1 MGPIV
6 ARLRDF
12 IWANPRRARMA
23 VIAAVLVAVAAVGAF
38 AGLRPGG
45 GSDGRMRH
53 RQFSGALD
61 ATGETGPGAEDAST
75 VPEAAGA
82 TNGAG
87 GTAGAPAKGAPGT
100 TASGPGSATGDST
113 STSLGS
119 APGAI
124 DAPGTGPSTATS
136 APGSGRGTTP
146 STPPAV
152 HPGWGLLPKAPI
164 EGRAA
169 HTAIWTGREMVLW
182 GGSPDFETDPST
194 DGAAFDPATRT
205 WRMVPAAPLSPRFD
219 ARAFWTGREMVIYGG
234 TSIEGVILGDGAAW
248 DPATNRWRALPA
260 SPFGQRDGSV
270 VAWAGDRLVV
280 WGGSIVLP
288 EDAPEDAEKVRN
300 DGAAYVPAT
309 DTWVPVPAAPIVPR
323 TGADSVWTGSRLV
336 VTGGYHEGDDD
347 DRVDGAAFDPVSGDW
362 APIADRPTPGSCGG
376 GAACEGVWTG
386 KVALFPVSGVAYD
399 PAANRWSTMAP
410 VPTRDGPAPGEP
422 VVWTG
427 QRLIS
432 WGINAEDETDDS
444 GDSTDAYT
452 GSDEPP
458 PVRGGS
464 YDPVADRWQTFPAGP
479 LSTRAIHTVVWTG
492 QEMLVWGGTGG
503 QTALG
508 DGAAY
513 RPE

>member
-1 MGPIV
+1 
-6 ARLRDF
+6 
-12 IWANPRRARMA
+12 MA
-23 VIAAVLVAVAAVGAF
+23 VVAAVLVALAAGGTFV
-38 AGLRPGG
+38 GLRPGG
-45 GSDGRMRH
+45 GSDGRVRH

-61 ATGETGPGAEDAST
+61 ASGEGGAAPGDAST
-75 VPEAAGA
+75 VPGA
-82 TNGAG
+82 TGGTNGPG

-100 TASGPGSATGDST
+100 TGSGPGSNTGDPT
-113 STSLGS
+113 STSQGS
-119 APGAI
+119 TPGAI

-146 STPPAV
+146 SSQTAGP
-152 HPGWGLLPKAPI
+152 PGWGLLPKAPI

-169 HTAIWTGREMVLW
+169 HTAVWTGREMVLW
-182 GGSPDFETDPST
+182 GGSTDFESDPFT
-194 DGAAFDPATRT
+194 DGAAFNPATRT

-234 TSIEGVILGDGAAW
+234 TSVEGVILGDAAAW

-260 SPFGQRDGSV
+260 SPLGPRDGSV

-280 WGGSIVLP
+280 WGGSTVLAD
-288 EDAPEDAEKVRN
+288 DAPDDAETELKN

-309 DTWVPVPAAPIVPR
+309 NAWVPVPAAPIVPR
-323 TGADSVWTGSRLV
+323 TGADSVWTGSRFV

-347 DRVDGAAFDPVSGDW
+347 DRVDGAAFDPVSGHW
-362 APIADRPTPGSCGG
+362 TPIADRPTPGSCGG
-376 GAACEGVWTG
+376 GAACDGVWTG
-386 KVALFPVSGVAYD
+386 RAALFPVSGVAYD

-427 QRLIS
+427 ERLIS
-432 WGINAEDETDDS
+432 WGINAEDTDDS
-444 GDSTDAYT
+444 GDSPDADT
-452 GSDEPP
+452 GSDGPP

-464 YDPVADRWQTFPAGP
+464 YDPAADRWQTFAAGP
-479 LSTRAIHTVVWTG
+479 LSSRVIHTAVWTG

-503 QTALG
+503 ESALG